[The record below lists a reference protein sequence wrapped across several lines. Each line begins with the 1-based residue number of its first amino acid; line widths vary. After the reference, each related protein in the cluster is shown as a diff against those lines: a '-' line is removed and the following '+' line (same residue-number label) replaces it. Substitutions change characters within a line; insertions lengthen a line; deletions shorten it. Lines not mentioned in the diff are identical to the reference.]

1 MNEVDTLS
9 LKGGR
14 DIICKVYQNDLDNFC
29 WNMFSTFFLSGN
41 IGFLGGIVMA
51 SKSSQARRPF
61 VVGSITVF
69 FVLLIGVV
77 VFKVGLLTR
86 MQVPGSGLSGLV
98 SVRGSVGL
106 ENLRLTKAEIS
117 TINKAVDLH
126 RDTFVQV
133 ILTLDVKGGT
143 EVIKKNTEMAWS
155 LALETNGNCEVRSW
169 NRKVKRDRLVKQ
181 MVSYMAK
188 AAREYKDFKKFPDVE
203 QNFKTL
209 YI

>member
-1 MNEVDTLS
+1 MVP
-9 LKGGR
+9 
-14 DIICKVYQNDLDNFC
+14 
-29 WNMFSTFFLSGN
+29 
-41 IGFLGGIVMA
+41 
-51 SKSSQARRPF
+51 KSSKTRRPF

-77 VFKVGLLTR
+77 IFKVGLLSR
-86 MQVPGSGLSGLV
+86 MQTTGNGLSGLV
-98 SVRGSVGL
+98 SVRGSVSL
-106 ENLRLTKAEIS
+106 EELRLTKTEVA

-126 RDTFVQV
+126 RDTFTQI

-143 EVIKKNTEMAWS
+143 EKIKKNTEMAWS

-181 MVSYMAK
+181 MVSYMEK